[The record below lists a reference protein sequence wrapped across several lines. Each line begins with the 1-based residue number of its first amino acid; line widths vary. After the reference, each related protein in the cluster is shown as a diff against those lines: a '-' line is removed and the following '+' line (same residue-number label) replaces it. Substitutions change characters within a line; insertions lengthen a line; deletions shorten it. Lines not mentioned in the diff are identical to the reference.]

1 MRGVGEKLPRDEIDR
16 DFRSLTLSLSTPLP
30 PLVKPQD
37 GVPVDQWII
46 HPVFDVSDSGDREPT
61 VAGRR
66 KPRYSGAMFPKKV
79 KPQA

>member
-1 MRGVGEKLPRDEIDR
+1 MGKKLPRDEIDR

-30 PLVKPQD
+30 PLVKPED
-37 GVPVDQWII
+37 AMPVDQWII
-46 HPVFDVSDSGDREPT
+46 QPVFDVSDSVDREPT
-61 VAGRR
+61 VTVRR